1 LTSINIDL
9 KALNDGNELKN
20 LKQMRNMK
28 RAIILIALVATVV
41 ACGGNKEEKSTAKVN
56 LVENYLALKDA
67 LVATNPEQAQTAAKA
82 FLEVNNNDALTADLK
97 TIAASTD
104 VVVQRQA
111 FEGLSINMYTVVKT
125 GGTETVLYKQ
135 FCPMAFSGKGAYWL
149 AAEEE
154 VNNPFYGDRMLHCG
168 SVQETINQ

>member
-1 LTSINIDL
+1 
-9 KALNDGNELKN
+9 
-20 LKQMRNMK
+20 MK

-67 LVATNPEQAQTAAKA
+67 LVATDGAKA
-82 FLEVNNNDALTADLK
+82 QKAANDFLEVNNNDALTADLK
-97 TIAASTD
+97 TIAGSTD
-104 VVVQRQA
+104 VATQRIA
-111 FEGLSINMYTVVKT
+111 FEGLSANMYSIVKA
-125 GGTETVLYKQ
+125 GGSETVLYKQ
-135 FCPMAFSGKGAYWL
+135 YCPMAFNNKGAYWL

-154 VNNPFYGDRMLHCG
+154 VNNPYFGDVMLHCG

>member
-1 LTSINIDL
+1 
-9 KALNDGNELKN
+9 
-20 LKQMRNMK
+20 MRNMK

-82 FLEVNNNDALTADLK
+82 FLEVNNNNALIADLE

-111 FEGLSINMYTVVKT
+111 FEGLSINMYTVVKA

>member
-1 LTSINIDL
+1 
-9 KALNDGNELKN
+9 
-20 LKQMRNMK
+20 MK

-67 LVATNPEQAQTAAKA
+67 LVATDGAKA
-82 FLEVNNNDALTADLK
+82 QKAANDFLEINNNDALTADLK
-97 TIAASTD
+97 TIAGSTD
-104 VVVQRQA
+104 VATQRIA
-111 FEGLSINMYTVVKT
+111 FEGLSANMYSIVKA
-125 GGTETVLYKQ
+125 GGSETVLYKQ
-135 FCPMAFSGKGAYWL
+135 YCPMAFNNKGAYWL

-154 VNNPFYGDRMLHCG
+154 VNNPYFGDVMLHCG